1 VKRYFPGRQ
10 ARLVAVLL
18 LVPVVLL
25 AGAWAAELSGRIW
38 RMAEVRADI
47 EPRYARLAG
56 IQARG
61 EDIVAADRAAADW
74 LSRRAYPADTDLGE
88 IGTELQQRLR
98 QLAEAAD
105 LKVAGSQI
113 LPAREEQGFSVI
125 TVAGT
130 LEGETGALGT
140 FLLAL
145 AAEEPPILVEK
156 LAVQA
161 PRSRRRRGEETAQI
175 NAQANMSVLRLMP

>member
-1 VKRYFPGRQ
+1 MRRYFPGRQ
-10 ARLVAVLL
+10 TRLVVVLL
-18 LVPVVLL
+18 AVPVLLL
-25 AGAWAAELSGRIW
+25 AGAWAAELSARVW
-38 RMAEVRADI
+38 RMADVRADI

-56 IQARG
+56 ILARG
-61 EDIVAADRAAADW
+61 EDIVAANRAAADW
-74 LSRRAYPADTDLGE
+74 LSRRAYPADADLGE

-105 LKVAGSQI
+105 LRVAGSQI
-113 LPAREEQGFSVI
+113 LPAREEEGFSVV

-145 AAEEPPILVEK
+145 AAEEPPIVVEK

-161 PRSRRRRGEETAQI
+161 PRSRRRGEESAQV